1 MRSTIVFS
9 AGIILGVFSL
19 ALAIFLLGEPPR
31 KPGESSRFP
40 ASAGI
45 EIRLPEN
52 GFSADEFARNLKPGL
67 PPSGLEG
74 VLNSFLKAGRED
86 SCMMLLNEACTR
98 MALPYWKKNL
108 NHTDSMLQVLNWA
121 EDIQNHVPVQPSQK
135 ILFEAISD
143 FWFQTLAQRLDTL
156 AQEEPGIKYTFR
168 YRYLTER
175 CARHNHLVNVPITR
189 WEKGVNRL
197 LETRMG
203 YVAGRLLL
211 DVHPLLLLLAGL
223 FLIFTL
229 LAWFRMVAAWVKYIR
244 GKQKTE
250 KKHNIRTP

>member
-1 MRSTIVFS
+1 MRSPFAFP
-9 AGIILGVFSL
+9 AGFILGILSL
-19 ALAIFLLGEPPR
+19 SLAIFLLGDPPE
-31 KPGESSRFP
+31 KPGESSRGLP
-40 ASAGI
+40 SAGGDF
-45 EIRLPEN
+45 RLPEN
-52 GFSADEFARNLKPGL
+52 GFSASEFSRTLTPDVSSG
-67 PPSGLEG
+67 GLEQ
-74 VLNSFLKAGRED
+74 VLNAFVKEGRED

-98 MALPYWKKNL
+98 MALPYWKKHL
-108 NHTDSMLQVLNWA
+108 SHTDSMVQVLNWA
-121 EDIQNHVPVQPSQK
+121 EEVGGHVPRQPAQK
-135 ILFEAISD
+135 ILFEAIAD

-189 WEKGVNRL
+189 WEKGINRL

-211 DVHPLLLLLAGL
+211 DVHPLLLILAGL

-229 LAWFRMVAAWVKYIR
+229 VAWVRMTADLLNYRK
-244 GKQKTE
+244 GKMQNK
-250 KKHNIRTP
+250 KKHNIRTQ